1 MGKKP
6 QTYVDIILP
15 YYMIVRKW
23 TLKSLLSMLYNKLTF
38 NQKFL
43 AMNMTDQIKQNAY
56 SWRHVCAKHFRLKRL
71 QGYSVSFYLFS

>member
-1 MGKKP
+1 
-6 QTYVDIILP
+6 
-15 YYMIVRKW
+15 
-23 TLKSLLSMLYNKLTF
+23 MLYNKLTF

-71 QGYSVSFYLFS
+71 QGYSVSFYLFSWAQYLKFSKPDTALHQV